1 MNGAVVGIY
10 GKSNTGKTTL
20 IVDIIK
26 QLSNEGFKIASI
38 KITDKKIG
46 IDSKEK
52 DTWKH
57 GEAGSKLV
65 VLASPVETDFL
76 LKHTK
81 DISEIIKIINQ
92 IDKYDLLL
100 VEGANDKYIP
110 KIRIGNIDK
119 RENTILTYSGD
130 FQKLIEFLKTD
141 ILGGKNGKNDY
152 KS

>member
-1 MNGAVVGIY
+1 MTEAVIGIY

-26 QLSNEGFKIASI
+26 RLSNEGFKIASI
-38 KITDKKIG
+38 KMTDKKIG
-46 IDSKEK
+46 IDIKGK

-57 GEAGSKLV
+57 GEAGAKLV
-65 VLASPVETDFL
+65 VFSSPNETDFL
-76 LKHTK
+76 LKQSKH
-81 DISEIIKIINQ
+81 ISEIIKMLNQ
-92 IDKYDLLL
+92 IDKFDLIL

-110 KIRIGNIDK
+110 KIRIGDIDK

-130 FQKLIEFLKTD
+130 FKELIEFLK
-141 ILGGKNGKNDY
+141 INIFGGKNDN